1 MNKKPN
7 EEWLRNEVSKII
19 SKYHLNI
26 SEKEI
31 EEIIKALKECD
42 WKDFKPA
49 IWNLIV
55 SDVVEA
61 MNPEFAEYMRQ

>member
-31 EEIIKALKECD
+31 EKIIKALKECD
-42 WKDFKPA
+42 WTDFKPA